1 MLVWKK
7 LNGLSGQ
14 PHTIIP
20 KTNRQDEPGLVGLA
34 RWLSDKKIHLLMQ
47 ETWVQSL
54 RRSPGGGNGNSF
66 QDSCLRK
73 SHGQMSLMGYST
85 WGSKELDMTE
95 RVRALAQWQ
104 PTALFLPG
112 EFHGQRSLE
121 GYSP

>member
-1 MLVWKK
+1 
-7 LNGLSGQ
+7 
-14 PHTIIP
+14 
-20 KTNRQDEPGLVGLA
+20 
-34 RWLSDKKIHLLMQ
+34 MQ

-95 RVRALAQWQ
+95 RVCALAHTHTHTHTHLNWCSVKH
-104 PTALFLPG
+104 
-112 EFHGQRSLE
+112 EKWNVKKCVC
-121 GYSP
+121 